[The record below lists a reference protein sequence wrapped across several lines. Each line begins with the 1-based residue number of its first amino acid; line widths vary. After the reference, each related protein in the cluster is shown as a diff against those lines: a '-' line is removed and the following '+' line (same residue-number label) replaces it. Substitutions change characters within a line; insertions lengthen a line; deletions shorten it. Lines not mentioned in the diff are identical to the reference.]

1 MKHDFYLWCFL
12 NLCHAPPPSGPALGL
27 TQCVSFSWSVP
38 LKLCSHA
45 LWCPLITENMMQCR
59 IHQMADTNGAWRL
72 LTSNGVCWVPSN
84 CSSFWWKNCP
94 TCHAFLSVKYDGVC
108 NGGSPDG
115 DFDAGMN
122 TTLLYRL
129 SLHDVCL
136 IYFHISNTFTEGH
149 VLYCAFKKTP
159 PRFIW
164 CSNFLQ
170 PRQNM
175 AAYVMKQNV

>member
-1 MKHDFYLWCFL
+1 M
-12 NLCHAPPPSGPALGL
+12 G
-27 TQCVSFSWSVP
+27 SVGF
-38 LKLCSHA
+38 
-45 LWCPLITENMMQCR
+45 
-59 IHQMADTNGAWRL
+59 HQIVHHFDGKIAI
-72 LTSNGVCWVPSN
+72 
-84 CSSFWWKNCP
+84 
-94 TCHAFLSVKYDGVC
+94 LSVKYDGVC

-159 PRFIW
+159 PRFI
-164 CSNFLQ
+164 
-170 PRQNM
+170 
-175 AAYVMKQNV
+175 